1 MYKLYQIKK
10 RLNFHH
16 AELILVGPLHVM
28 GMNSIEGILGAY
40 EVALITENKN
50 MTYEIWHSDAISN
63 MDDNY
68 ELHAVG
74 SIEECNEKIYE
85 LIKFIKDWRN
95 KMRQSESINELATA
109 LSKAQGTMKP
119 AVFNK
124 KNPHYKNEYA
134 DFSSCMDACRGP
146 LSANGLAI
154 IQYCET
160 TDGKLNLITMLAH
173 TSGQWIK
180 SEFPLI
186 SAKMDSQGIG
196 SAMTYAKR
204 YSLCGMVGIVAD
216 ADADDD
222 GEAAVGRGKIRFE
235 EHKSVYENY
244 QPPTP
249 KPAVIEKVSD
259 SDIIALSAL
268 IHQLDDES
276 KKAFLEWINK
286 SFNAATL
293 QEIPKAA
300 FTKCMTSLSAK
311 IKMLKDKDETE

>member
-1 MYKLYQIKK
+1 
-10 RLNFHH
+10 
-16 AELILVGPLHVM
+16 
-28 GMNSIEGILGAY
+28 
-40 EVALITENKN
+40 
-50 MTYEIWHSDAISN
+50 
-63 MDDNY
+63 
-68 ELHAVG
+68 
-74 SIEECNEKIYE
+74 
-85 LIKFIKDWRN
+85 
-95 KMRQSESINELATA
+95 MRQSESINELATA
-109 LSKAQGTMKP
+109 LCKAQGTMKP

-222 GEAAVGRGKIRFE
+222 DDGETAVGRGRIL
-235 EHKSVYENY
+235 EHKRLRNRPPLLPEKGNRCRHHCSELPN
-244 QPPTP
+244 PPTRR
-249 KPAVIEKVSD
+249 
-259 SDIIALSAL
+259 
-268 IHQLDDES
+268 
-276 KKAFLEWINK
+276 
-286 SFNAATL
+286 
-293 QEIPKAA
+293 
-300 FTKCMTSLSAK
+300 
-311 IKMLKDKDETE
+311 